1 MLKKIKFI
9 SLLILSILFFNT
21 NKSYANLNNVS
32 CENPITNSK
41 TNIVYGNNFAKEEMS
56 PNIWLFFQKIS
67 LVNNNLNLISIDD
80 DKPIRQWQINLIS
93 GKATLTPMF
102 DPSSNWLCLNT
113 EKQLM
118 ALNDLYKSGA
128 LSGYEFEKAKKKL
141 LNN

>member
-1 MLKKIKFI
+1 MKKIF
-9 SLLILSILFFNT
+9 LILSIFATINY
-21 NKSYANLNNVS
+21 NNAYANLESFS
-32 CENPITNSK
+32 CENLLTKNK
-41 TNIVYGNNFAKEEMS
+41 TFIVYGNNFAKEEMS
-56 PNIWLFFQKIS
+56 PNIWLFFQKIK
-67 LVNNNLNLISIDD
+67 LDKNNLNILSIDD
-80 DKPIRQWQINLIS
+80 DKTIREWQIDIVS

-113 EKQLM
+113 EKQLI